1 MKKRV
6 FNFIKKL
13 IINTFATTTMSI
25 VLTSVA
31 SLIAGGLYMGFT
43 VPLEILLANFLA
55 HIGFILINKIDMK
68 YQILNYLVMLIYS
81 LAIVIGFSFLF
92 NWCEVDELWIICL
105 IVVIV
110 FIVAFVIDIIKIK
123 QDADEINENLEKL
136 RKRKDK
142 ENKSE

>member
-1 MKKRV
+1 MRERV

-68 YQILNYLVMLIYS
+68 YSILNYIVMLVYS
-81 LAIVIGFSFLF
+81 LGIVIGFCFLF

-105 IVVIV
+105 IVIIV
-110 FIVAFVIDIIKIK
+110 FVVAFVIDIIKIK
-123 QDADEINENLEKL
+123 QDADEINKNLEKL
-136 RKRKDK
+136 RKQKDK

>member
-123 QDADEINENLEKL
+123 QDADEINEN
-136 RKRKDK
+136 
-142 ENKSE
+142 

>member
-31 SLIAGGLYMGFT
+31 SLIAGGTYMGFT
-43 VPLEILLANFLA
+43 VSLEILLANFLA

-68 YQILNYLVMLIYS
+68 YSILNYIVMLVYS
-81 LAIVIGFSFLF
+81 LGIVIGLCFLF

-105 IVVIV
+105 IVIIV

>member
-55 HIGFILINKIDMK
+55 HIGFILINKID
-68 YQILNYLVMLIYS
+68 
-81 LAIVIGFSFLF
+81 IGFCFLF

-110 FIVAFVIDIIKIK
+110 FVVAFVIDIIKIK

>member
-1 MKKRV
+1 MRERV

-68 YQILNYLVMLIYS
+68 YSILNYIVMLVYS
-81 LAIVIGFSFLF
+81 LGIVIGFCFLF

-105 IVVIV
+105 IVRTYT
-110 FIVAFVIDIIKIK
+110 
-123 QDADEINENLEKL
+123 LL
-136 RKRKDK
+136 TC
-142 ENKSE
+142 

>member
-25 VLTSVA
+25 VLTSVS

-68 YQILNYLVMLIYS
+68 YQILNYLVILVDFCSVAFCFVSPATFTIPTVISVAILY
-81 LAIVIGFSFLF
+81 LAIALFL
-92 NWCEVDELWIICL
+92 LWKYY
-105 IVVIV
+105 
-110 FIVAFVIDIIKIK
+110 FRKPKNEMSIK
-123 QDADEINENLEKL
+123 Q
-136 RKRKDK
+136 
-142 ENKSE
+142 